1 MYSEHRRIGFD
12 KVRVERLVAHHLLVV
27 SEDSNNNALKIL
39 SDGSIEYDEASV
51 NWHVWVTDDSD
62 DNSRLLDELKNPN
75 KINLLSDQE
84 ADDIYLQLARKEL
97 LKIFVMELETHRF
110 DINSTDVSNLE
121 IAIDHWLAF
130 LTPAQ
135 IYAVIWRSVRHVND
149 ERTKGT
155 LGNYKYHLIHF
166 IIKEGD
172 YLITYLSDQGE
183 EIKPYNFPR
192 KVEKDLDTIIFFD
205 QMIFLPNWFARK
217 VPLSQGIVEM
227 KNPRCLVGNT
237 LEKISMQRIT
247 NLESIVAIV
256 QDARWFK
263 ETDYGV
269 VVNDG
274 NVSWLFAEQLEVFNL
289 MKAKGAVVNSHSR
302 WLPEEFDYCINDF
315 YSFRFIRHL
324 LQALKNSTAL
334 NVTEDKSTMW

>member
-1 MYSEHRRIGFD
+1 M
-12 KVRVERLVAHHLLVV
+12 
-27 SEDSNNNALKIL
+27 
-39 SDGSIEYDEASV
+39 
-51 NWHVWVTDDSD
+51 
-62 DNSRLLDELKNPN
+62 
-75 KINLLSDQE
+75 
-84 ADDIYLQLARKEL
+84 
-97 LKIFVMELETHRF
+97 
-110 DINSTDVSNLE
+110 
-121 IAIDHWLAF
+121 
-130 LTPAQ
+130 
-135 IYAVIWRSVRHVND
+135 
-149 ERTKGT
+149 
-155 LGNYKYHLIHF
+155 
-166 IIKEGD
+166 
-172 YLITYLSDQGE
+172 
-183 EIKPYNFPR
+183 
-192 KVEKDLDTIIFFD
+192 
-205 QMIFLPNWFARK
+205 PNWFARK

-324 LQALKNSTAL
+324 LQALKKIL
-334 NVTEDKSTMW
+334 QH